1 MNCTAYAVRQL
12 GCMRRPVSEGEGVS
26 WGRNPGLRPR
36 GSIACQGWEGLG
48 TTEASIP
55 NVRDAHT

>member
-1 MNCTAYAVRQL
+1 
-12 GCMRRPVSEGEGVS
+12 MRRPVSEGEGVS